1 MTRSEALEL
10 IRRAVS
16 RIITVDPKHAVF
28 VNDEEVDYTSK
39 GPIIVRR
46 SALRPLA
53 EERDWVPYLQ
63 GSHAWLH
70 ANVIGETEG
79 IHIIAL
85 KVGPPTASPRRAVDG
100 HPINVNGS
108 VERRALKVIE
118 RLIHE

>member
-10 IRRAVS
+10 IRRSVS
-16 RIITVDPKHAVF
+16 RIMTVDPKHAVF

-70 ANVIGETEG
+70 ANVIGELRGYT
-79 IHIIAL
+79 
-85 KVGPPTASPRRAVDG
+85 
-100 HPINVNGS
+100 
-108 VERRALKVIE
+108 
-118 RLIHE
+118 

>member
-10 IRRAVS
+10 IRRSVS
-16 RIITVDPKHAVF
+16 RIMTVDPKHAVF

-63 GSHAWLH
+63 GLSCMAARQRYRRNGGDTHNCSEGWPTHGKSSSSGGWPSYQRQWL
-70 ANVIGETEG
+70 
-79 IHIIAL
+79 
-85 KVGPPTASPRRAVDG
+85 RRTTGA
-100 HPINVNGS
+100 
-108 VERRALKVIE
+108 
-118 RLIHE
+118 